1 MKPSYKKI
9 IAILKYLGFSIE
21 RSDSPDILFNSR
33 FKIQK
38 IAYLCKGLGIELY
51 HKFTIRVH
59 GPYSHVLAQDYY
71 NFPEAIVNLETD
83 YILNESER
91 QIANKIKENV
101 LDHYIAKDYE
111 TEFLEAVSTITYL
124 KEENPDFSD
133 DDIFATVKNMKPHL
147 KESMIIISNNI
158 AKELLFKPEFLTDE
172 IRKELDMWD
181 NVDLFIYG
189 VIYWL

>member
-21 RSDSPDILFNSR
+21 RSDSPDISFNSR

-38 IAYLCKGLGIELY
+38 LAYISKSLGIDLY

-71 NFPEAIVNLETD
+71 NFPDAIVNLETD
-83 YILNESER
+83 YVLNESEK
-91 QIANKIKENV
+91 QKANMIKEYV
-101 LDHYIAKDYE
+101 LNHYLTEIYE
-111 TEFLEAVSTITYL
+111 TELLEAVSTIIYL
-124 KEENPDFSD
+124 KEENPDISD
-133 DDIFATVKNMKPHL
+133 DDIFATVKKMKSHL

-158 AKELLFKPEFLTDE
+158 SKELLFKPEYLTEE

-181 NVDLFIYG
+181 NID
-189 VIYWL
+189 

>member
-1 MKPSYKKI
+1 MKLSYKKI

-21 RSDSPDILFNSR
+21 RADSPDISFNSR

-101 LDHYIAKDYE
+101 LDHYIAKNYE
-111 TEFLEAVSTITYL
+111 TEFLEAVSTIIYL

-133 DDIFATVKNMKPHL
+133 DDIFATVKNMKSHL
-147 KESMIIISNNI
+147 KEYMIITSNNI

-181 NVDLFIYG
+181 NID
-189 VIYWL
+189 

>member
-9 IAILKYLGFSIE
+9 IAILKYLGISINK
-21 RSDSPDILFNSR
+21 SDGPDISFNSR

-38 IAYLCKGLGIELY
+38 IAYLCKALGIELY
-51 HKFTIRVH
+51 HQFTIRVH

-71 NFPEAIVNLETD
+71 NSPEAIVNLETD

-91 QIANKIKENV
+91 HIADKIKQNV
-101 LDHYIAKDYE
+101 LDHYIANDYE
-111 TEFLEAVSTITYL
+111 IELLEAVSTIIYL

-133 DDIFATVKNMKPHL
+133 DEIFANVKNMKSHL
-147 KESMIIISNNI
+147 KETMIIIANNI

-181 NVDLFIYG
+181 NID
-189 VIYWL
+189 

>member
-9 IAILKYLGFSIE
+9 IAFLKYLGFTIE
-21 RSDSPDILFNSR
+21 GSDSPDISFNSR

-38 IAYLCKGLGIELY
+38 IAYLCKALGAELY

-71 NFPEAIVNLETD
+71 DFPEAIVNLETD
-83 YILNESER
+83 YILNENEK
-91 QIANKIKENV
+91 QIANKIKENI

-111 TEFLEAVSTITYL
+111 TELLEAVSTITYL
-124 KEENPDFSD
+124 KQENQNFSD
-133 DDIFATVKNMKPHL
+133 DDIFAAVKNMKPHL

-158 AKELLFKPEFLTDE
+158 AKELLFKPEYLTDE

-181 NVDLFIYG
+181 NID
-189 VIYWL
+189 

>member
-21 RSDSPDILFNSR
+21 RSDSPVISFNSR

-38 IAYLCKGLGIELY
+38 IAYLCKALGVDLY

-83 YILNESER
+83 YDLDESER
-91 QIANKIKENV
+91 QSADKIKENI
-101 LDHYIAKDYE
+101 LDHYLTEDYE
-111 TEFLEAVSTITYL
+111 IELLEAVSTITYL
-124 KEENPDFSD
+124 KEENPDYSD
-133 DDIFATVKNMKPHL
+133 DDIFAMVKNMKPHL
-147 KESMIIISNNI
+147 KEYMIIISNNI

-181 NVDLFIYG
+181 NVD
-189 VIYWL
+189 

>member
-9 IAILKYLGFSIE
+9 IALLKYLGFSIE
-21 RSDSPDILFNSR
+21 RSDSPAISFNSR

-38 IAYLCKGLGIELY
+38 IAYLCKALGIELY

-83 YILNESER
+83 YTLNESER
-91 QIANKIKENV
+91 QTVNKIKEDI
-101 LDHYIAKDYE
+101 LGHYLAEDYE
-111 TEFLEAVSTITYL
+111 TELLEAVSTIIYL

-133 DDIFATVKNMKPHL
+133 DDMFAMVKNMKPHL
-147 KESMIIISNNI
+147 KEYMIIISNNI
-158 AKELLFKPEFLTDE
+158 AKELLFKPEYLTDE

-181 NVDLFIYG
+181 NVD
-189 VIYWL
+189 